1 MNQDTSG
8 ERRAKAAGQAAQW
21 LVAIQSEELSS
32 QERADF
38 IDWLRESPL
47 HVSEMLHACRLHRD
61 LRAFHKWDEIAAAG
75 DQDSGRV
82 VDLLTRQQ
90 PGDSQIPESVERAG
104 NARRT
109 VGIAVAAAAAAGA
122 VYAVIAAVSF
132 GQTTLRTQL
141 AERREVTLSDGS
153 VVDLAPSSEVRVRYR
168 AHSRSVILDRGQ
180 ALFHVARN
188 PGRPFTVEASG
199 TQVRAVGTVFDVERT
214 EQSVSVTVVEGRV
227 TVTEQPDPRD
237 SGGASPEQSTD
248 VSLGADEQI
257 VISATGGL
265 NTVHKVRGEVA
276 IAWTAGQLIFDN
288 ESVAEIARRFNLYN
302 RTQIVL
308 LDQNLA
314 ARRISG
320 QFRATDPES
329 FVAFVQSAGGVYVER
344 PSTEQIILGRAV
356 PGTAAPARP

>member
-1 MNQDTSG
+1 MNHDTSV
-8 ERRAKAAGQAAQW
+8 EHRAKAAGEAAQW
-21 LVAIQSEELSS
+21 LVAIQSGELSS

-47 HVSEMLHACRLHRD
+47 HVSELLHACRLHRD
-61 LRAFHKWDEIAAAG
+61 LRAFRKWDEMAAMS
-75 DQDSGRV
+75 DHDTGRV
-82 VDLLTRQQ
+82 VNLLARQQ
-90 PGDSQIPESVERAG
+90 SGDAQIVEAPARG
-104 NARRT
+104 RSARRA
-109 VGIAVAAAAAAGA
+109 VGIALGAAAAAAC
-122 VYAVIAAVSF
+122 AVIAVVSL

-141 AERREVTLSDGS
+141 GERREVTLSDGS

-168 AHSRSVILDRGQ
+168 AHSRSVVLDRGQ
-180 ALFHVARN
+180 ALFHVAKN
-188 PGRPFTVEASG
+188 PERAFTVEASG
-199 TQVRAVGTVFDVERT
+199 TRVRAVGTVFDVERT

-227 TVTEQPDPRD
+227 TVTEQPDAHD
-237 SGGASPEQSTD
+237 SGAASSEENTN

-257 VISATGGL
+257 VISSTGGL
-265 NTVHKVRGEVA
+265 NAVHKVKGEMA
-276 IAWTAGQLIFDN
+276 IAWAAGQLIFDN

-344 PSTEQIILGRAV
+344 PSAEQIILGRAA
-356 PGTAAPARP
+356 PGTDGLTRP

>member
-1 MNQDTSG
+1 MNHDTS
-8 ERRAKAAGQAAQW
+8 EEHRAKAAGQAAQW
-21 LVAIQSEELSS
+21 LVAIQAEELSS
-32 QERADF
+32 QERAAF

-61 LRAFHKWDEIAAAG
+61 LRAFRKWDEIAAAS
-75 DQDSGRV
+75 DQETGRV
-82 VDLLTRQQ
+82 VNLPARQQ
-90 PGDSQIPESVERAG
+90 ARVSQIGESAARG
-104 NARRT
+104 RSARRT
-109 VGIAVAAAAAAGA
+109 VGIAVAAAAAA
-122 VYAVIAAVSF
+122 VCAVIAAVSF

-141 AERREVTLSDGS
+141 GERREVTLSDGS
-153 VVDLAPSSEVRVRYR
+153 VVDLAPSSEVRVRYQVH
-168 AHSRSVILDRGQ
+168 ARSVILDRGQ
-180 ALFHVARN
+180 ALFHVAKN
-188 PGRPFTVEASG
+188 PGRPFTVEVWGAR
-199 TQVRAVGTVFDVERT
+199 VRAVGTVFDVERT

-227 TVTEQPDPRD
+227 TVTEQPDAPD
-237 SGGASPEQSTD
+237 SGAASSEESRN

-265 NTVHKVRGEVA
+265 NTVHKVRGEMA
-276 IAWTAGQLIFDN
+276 IAWAAGQLIFDN

-344 PSTEQIILGRAV
+344 PSTERIVLGRA
-356 PGTAAPARP
+356 PSGTDGSARP

>member
-1 MNQDTSG
+1 MNHDTSD
-8 ERRAKAAGQAAQW
+8 EHRARAAGQAAQW

-32 QERADF
+32 QERAAF

-61 LRAFHKWDEIAAAG
+61 LRAFRKWDEIAVVS
-75 DQDSGRV
+75 DQESTRV
-82 VDLLTRQQ
+82 VNLLTRQ
-90 PGDSQIPESVERAG
+90 PARDSQIAESALPGRSAG
-104 NARRT
+104 RT
-109 VGIAVAAAAAAGA
+109 VGIALATAAAA
-122 VYAVIAAVSF
+122 VCAVIGVVAF

-141 AERREVTLSDGS
+141 GERREVTLSDGS

-168 AHSRSVILDRGQ
+168 VHSRSVLLDRGQ
-180 ALFHVARN
+180 ALFHVAKN
-188 PGRPFTVEASG
+188 AERPFTVEASG

-227 TVTEQPDPRD
+227 TVTEQPDAHD
-237 SGGASPEQSTD
+237 SGGASPEEGTN

-265 NTVHKVRGEVA
+265 NTVHKVKGEMA
-276 IAWTAGQLIFDN
+276 IAWAAGQLIFDN

-344 PSTEQIILGRAV
+344 PSAERIVLERA
-356 PGTAAPARP
+356 PGTDGSARP